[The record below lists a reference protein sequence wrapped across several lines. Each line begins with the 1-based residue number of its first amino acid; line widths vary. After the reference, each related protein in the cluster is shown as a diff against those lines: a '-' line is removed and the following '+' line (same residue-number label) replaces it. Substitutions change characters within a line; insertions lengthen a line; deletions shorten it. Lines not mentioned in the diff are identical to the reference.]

1 MATTQVSNAAA
12 DKGLPLGM
20 DASMVD
26 EYAAQSK
33 LLQEFV
39 KIPSVGKAWIF
50 NSKNENTSRAMV
62 SFSQSDLLANKMRKF
77 LLNSHISKGEKLLL
91 VRNAEDDSPT
101 KLEVWGPCQLEN
113 EIHIPKSVHESLYT
127 DGWFEGI
134 SWNQEETFVA
144 YIAEE
149 PPQPKPVFNDYG
161 YKKDGS
167 SEKDCKS
174 WKGQGDWEENWGET
188 YSKKRIPALFVV
200 NTSSGEVRSVKGIP
214 RSLSVGQVI
223 WAPSSSY
230 CLIFVAWSSD
240 NGFQET
246 PRKLGIKYCYNRPCA
261 LYAAPDPFREEPE
274 KSSTY
279 CEVSRV
285 SPQDSDYSWNVL
297 ALDKNNILA
306 VSSGLIT
313 LPQIYYGLE
322 VSQTGRQWEW
332 QEVLTPFPKPSD
344 KISSIVAEHKFGI
357 LKIPISNPSDKLA
370 NGFGEE
376 ALQSLPGNAGSQDV
390 NDVLT
395 ALDFVVKKGL
405 IDPSNVAV
413 VGGSHGGFLTTHL
426 IGQAPDTFVA
436 AAARNPVCN
445 LSLMVGT
452 TDIPDWCFVEVY
464 GKEGKQYYSESP
476 SVDDLVQFHQKS
488 PISHIS
494 KVKTPTLF
502 LLGAQDLRVPVSNG
516 LQYARALK
524 ERGIESKLIVFP
536 EDIHGIDKNDV
547 TSPSFQWSP
556 FPIEMSG
563 VSVIMPSPSGSKLLV
578 VRNGEK
584 GSPTKLEIVDQSH
597 VEKNIHVGQSI
608 HGPLYSDEWFQGIS
622 WNQEETLIAYIA
634 EAPPQPKPAFNDSGY
649 EKEGP
654 SEKDFNCWRGK
665 EIGKRTGVK
674 DTPKRADPSLF
685 VLNIASGEVRAAQG
699 IPRSLSVGQVVWAP
713 SSSKGCQKYLVFV
726 GWLEHNG
733 FQNTARK
740 LGLKYCS
747 NRPCALYAIPSPFE
761 ALGENTLVSD
771 GKSDSVV
778 IAQNLTASI
787 SSAFFPRFSRDG
799 KLLAFLSAKCAVDS
813 GAHNATDSL
822 YKINWPSEWN
832 MNEQVPVVMCPE
844 DGSFPG
850 IYCSSMLYDPWLSD
864 GYTMILTSAWRSTEV
879 IISVDVLSGKITRIT
894 PKDSY
899 YSWAALAIDVE
910 NILAVSSS
918 PIDPLQIMYG
928 CQVTPED
935 GACRWTWDEVASPL
949 TTASNSVKSLLSHHS
964 VRILEVPV
972 DNPSADLCDG
982 GKLPFQAIFVP
993 YKDSSHRKQLT
1004 CPMQDVQDCLTAL
1017 DHVIKE
1023 ELIDAS
1029 RVAVVGISHG
1039 GFLTAHLIGQA
1050 PDRFVVAAARNPV
1063 CNLALMVGT
1072 TDTPDWCYMVACGT
1086 EAKQYASESPSPD
1099 HLRLFYQKSP
1109 VAHIS
1114 KVKAPLLMLLGG
1126 SDLRVPASN
1135 GLQYARALRER
1146 GGKVKIMMFPE
1157 DIHEIN
1163 LPQSDFESFLNIG
1176 VWFKMHME

>member
-279 CEVSRV
+279 DDKDETTTMIKLTEELSSAFFPRFSPDGKYLVFISAKSAVDSGAHNATNSMHRIEWPTDGKLHEGLDVDDVVSVVMCPQDDSFPGLYSSGLLMDPWLSDGRTMILSSVWGSKEVIISVNVASCEVSRV

-370 NGFGEE
+370 NGAKLPFEAIFGYNLLVVNYSGSLGFGEE

-536 EDIHGIDKNDV
+536 EDIHGIDK
-547 TSPSFQWSP
+547 
-556 FPIEMSG
+556 
-563 VSVIMPSPSGSKLLV
+563 
-578 VRNGEK
+578 
-584 GSPTKLEIVDQSH
+584 
-597 VEKNIHVGQSI
+597 
-608 HGPLYSDEWFQGIS
+608 
-622 WNQEETLIAYIA
+622 
-634 EAPPQPKPAFNDSGY
+634 
-649 EKEGP
+649 
-654 SEKDFNCWRGK
+654 
-665 EIGKRTGVK
+665 
-674 DTPKRADPSLF
+674 
-685 VLNIASGEVRAAQG
+685 
-699 IPRSLSVGQVVWAP
+699 
-713 SSSKGCQKYLVFV
+713 
-726 GWLEHNG
+726 
-733 FQNTARK
+733 
-740 LGLKYCS
+740 
-747 NRPCALYAIPSPFE
+747 
-761 ALGENTLVSD
+761 
-771 GKSDSVV
+771 
-778 IAQNLTASI
+778 
-787 SSAFFPRFSRDG
+787 
-799 KLLAFLSAKCAVDS
+799 
-813 GAHNATDSL
+813 
-822 YKINWPSEWN
+822 
-832 MNEQVPVVMCPE
+832 
-844 DGSFPG
+844 
-850 IYCSSMLYDPWLSD
+850 
-864 GYTMILTSAWRSTEV
+864 
-879 IISVDVLSGKITRIT
+879 
-894 PKDSY
+894 
-899 YSWAALAIDVE
+899 
-910 NILAVSSS
+910 
-918 PIDPLQIMYG
+918 
-928 CQVTPED
+928 
-935 GACRWTWDEVASPL
+935 
-949 TTASNSVKSLLSHHS
+949 
-964 VRILEVPV
+964 
-972 DNPSADLCDG
+972 
-982 GKLPFQAIFVP
+982 
-993 YKDSSHRKQLT
+993 
-1004 CPMQDVQDCLTAL
+1004 
-1017 DHVIKE
+1017 
-1023 ELIDAS
+1023 
-1029 RVAVVGISHG
+1029 
-1039 GFLTAHLIGQA
+1039 
-1050 PDRFVVAAARNPV
+1050 
-1063 CNLALMVGT
+1063 
-1072 TDTPDWCYMVACGT
+1072 
-1086 EAKQYASESPSPD
+1086 
-1099 HLRLFYQKSP
+1099 
-1109 VAHIS
+1109 
-1114 KVKAPLLMLLGG
+1114 
-1126 SDLRVPASN
+1126 
-1135 GLQYARALRER
+1135 
-1146 GGKVKIMMFPE
+1146 
-1157 DIHEIN
+1157 
-1163 LPQSDFESFLNIG
+1163 PQSDFESFLNIG
-1176 VWFKMHME
+1176 VWFKKHMSKQTV